1 MLIPIFKAFVLT
13 AGTAVLLSTTACTV
27 QDKKSGGED
36 TVRIR
41 TLVGGLDVHTN
52 DVHPADVGLPV
63 YPGAVLA
70 PTNGKDNDK
79 SADVD
84 MSFVGWR
91 LRVRVLNY
99 QSSDAQDKVAAFYQ
113 KALGSYGDVLTCQGN
128 KAVGT
133 LVRTRD
139 GLTCSDDHNYN
150 VNIDVE
156 SNKGHDSV
164 KEITAQSNAGDLELR
179 AGSPNNQH
187 IVAFTSPAGAGTRFA
202 LINVELPHGHETN

>member
-1 MLIPIFKAFVLT
+1 MLIPIIKAFVLT

-36 TVRIR
+36 TVRIH
-41 TLVGGLDVHTN
+41 TPVGGLDVHTN
-52 DVHPADVGLPV
+52 NMHPSDVGLPV

-70 PTNGKDNDK
+70 PTSGNDNDK

-84 MSFVGWR
+84 MNFVGWR

-99 QSSDAQDKVAAFYQ
+99 QSGDAQDKVVAFYQ

-128 KAVGT
+128 KAVGAPAK
-133 LVRTRD
+133 TRD
-139 GLTCSDDHNYN
+139 GLTCSSDYNYN

-156 SNKGHDSV
+156 SSKGHDTIKQV
-164 KEITAQSNAGDLELR
+164 TAQSPAGDWELR